1 MTVRCLIVD
10 DNAKFLEA
18 AKNLLER
25 EGLDVIGVAS
35 TTADAIR
42 LAVELRPDCVLVDVD
57 LGPENGFDLA
67 ARLAVDDRYRVVL
80 ISAYSETEFAD
91 LICASPAA
99 GFISKADLSAQTI
112 ADVLDRRPPSS

>member
-25 EGLDVIGVAS
+25 EGLHVIGVAS
-35 TTADAIR
+35 TTADAMR
-42 LAVELRPDCVLVDVD
+42 LAVELRPDCLLVDVD
-57 LGPENGFDLA
+57 LGAENGFDLA
-67 ARLAVDDRYRVVL
+67 ARLAEHDGYPVVL
-80 ISAYSETEFAD
+80 ISAYSETELAD
-91 LICASPAA
+91 LIAASPAV

-112 ADVLDRRPPSS
+112 VDVLDRRPRSS